1 LSVVLPSVTV
11 SGGFAVVQPNSV
23 MSINA
28 VEGYPIEDFSS
39 EAIRAQI
46 AEASKVANGSGSE
59 QDIAE
64 AKIELEVR
72 FLDLLRLYAH
82 LLTQHSTSGSRK
94 PPDLCEVD
102 VLPQINP
109 PCSILRDFLRN
120 EIDIEVCNF
129 PLSNWTPV
137 TWLSCSVTIRVD
149 VIAS

>member
-1 LSVVLPSVTV
+1 
-11 SGGFAVVQPNSV
+11 

-46 AEASKVANGSGSE
+46 SEAQKVANGSGSE

-72 FLDLLRLYAH
+72 FLELLRLYAH
-82 LLTQHSTSGSRK
+82 LLTQHSASGSRE

-109 PCSILRDFLRN
+109 PCSILRDFLCN

-129 PLSNWTPV
+129 PLSN
-137 TWLSCSVTIRVD
+137 
-149 VIAS
+149 

>member
-1 LSVVLPSVTV
+1 
-11 SGGFAVVQPNSV
+11 

-72 FLDLLRLYAH
+72 FLDLLRLYAR

-129 PLSNWTPV
+129 PLFN
-137 TWLSCSVTIRVD
+137 
-149 VIAS
+149 